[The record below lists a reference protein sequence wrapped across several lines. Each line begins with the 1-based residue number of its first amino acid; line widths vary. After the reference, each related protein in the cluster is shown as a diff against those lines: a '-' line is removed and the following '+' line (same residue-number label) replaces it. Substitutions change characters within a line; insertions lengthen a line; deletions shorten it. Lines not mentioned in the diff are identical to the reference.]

1 MQRVE
6 FFFFFCGGGC
16 YLVLVDTLLLDA
28 VQVGF
33 FFFFPLVRPK
43 NFFVVVAF
51 EGGRRDTRG
60 TMKTFDFRDKH
71 FGKFFSFFFLSPCQ
85 LQSRNGKRCSSSVRL
100 SLLALVVVVV
110 VVMAVVGACVVEQYR
125 SHSTLFFLVAFSFPF

>member
-6 FFFFFCGGGC
+6 FFFFFLVVVVTWFWWTRC
-16 YLVLVDTLLLDA
+16 YWMLSKSGFSFSFPSSA
-28 VQVGF
+28 KKF
-33 FFFFPLVRPK
+33 FFS
-43 NFFVVVAF
+43 VVAF